1 MMQFRVLGPVEI
13 ETSAGL
19 LELRGAKQRT
29 LLALLLMHP
38 NQVVP
43 RDVLIEG
50 LWAESAGDRAGQ
62 SLEARVY
69 RLRKALL
76 PAGNGILQTHATG
89 YRLNVNTENLDALRF
104 ERLLEQAGSAL
115 ERNDASE
122 AAETI
127 KEALALWRGRPFED
141 VTYQSFARVEIE
153 RLEELRLSAV
163 EDRIE
168 AELALGRHAQLIAEL
183 EALVRRHPLR
193 ERFRGQLMLALYR
206 SGRQAD
212 ALGLYQDARRVLVD
226 ELGIE
231 PGPALRELEQSILR
245 QDPRLTEIQ
254 HEPPLGARTPAV
266 EREKTVTVLFAEI
279 SALGRDGDSL
289 ERMLHGLAH
298 ELRVAVEYHGGTG
311 ERLGGGGKYHGGR
324 VERLPGGELLG
335 VFGVPAVH
343 EDDVARAARSALAV
357 REAVARLGAALARDL
372 GLECRIAVAT
382 GPARVV
388 SAGARPELSG
398 A

>member
-50 LWAESAGDRAGQ
+50 LWGESAGDRAGH
-62 SLEARVY
+62 SLEAQVS

-89 YRLNVNTENLDALRF
+89 YRLNVNTENLDALSF

-212 ALGLYQDARRVLVD
+212 ALDAYRRTRPSFVE

-231 PGPALRELEQSILR
+231 PGPALRELERAILAQR
-245 QDPRLTEIQ
+245 PSLELPVTASE
-254 HEPPLGARTPAV
+254 G
-266 EREKTVTVLFAEI
+266 TVL
-279 SALGRDGDSL
+279 
-289 ERMLHGLAH
+289 LA
-298 ELRVAVEYHGGTG
+298 AST
-311 ERLGGGGKYHGGR
+311 
-324 VERLPGGELLG
+324 
-335 VFGVPAVH
+335 
-343 EDDVARAARSALAV
+343 D
-357 REAVARLGAALARDL
+357 
-372 GLECRIAVAT
+372 
-382 GPARVV
+382 
-388 SAGARPELSG
+388 
-398 A
+398 